1 MKKLWKSNTINF
13 EEKYLKDESN
23 SIVITKCYG
32 LCRHPQQSAT
42 LIIFLSAGLSWSFGR
57 MLYIIVMAIGVI
69 IGVN

>member
-32 LCRHPQQSAT
+32 LCRHP
-42 LIIFLSAGLSWSFGR
+42 
-57 MLYIIVMAIGVI
+57 
-69 IGVN
+69 